1 VDAIPLTT
9 VGKIYKPQLR
19 CDAAQRLVNQIV
31 CGQMGLGDAAIRVR
45 EGGRRGMTVNVSL
58 PQAPQAAVEQVQ
70 QALSG
75 FLFEVEVVSQPGGAH
90 RA

>member
-31 CGQMGLGDAAIRVR
+31 CARMGLGDAAIRVR
-45 EGGRRGMTVNVSL
+45 EGGRRGMTVNVTL
-58 PQAPQAAVEQVQ
+58 PPARRDAVEQVQ